1 MKDAAGELAFSD
13 SDRAAVYR
21 AIRERR
27 DIRRQ
32 FTGEP
37 LSAETLRRM
46 LEAAHL
52 APSVGLSQPWDFIVV
67 RDAATRHSIQRLV
80 QEERAAFAGML
91 GDDRASLFREIKIEG
106 IVESSLN
113 ICVTC
118 DCTRGGRHV
127 LGRHAIPETAAYST
141 CLAIANFWLAAR
153 AEGIGV
159 GWVSFYRKDDLRR
172 ILALPLHLDPIAYLC
187 VGPVTEFPPL
197 PDLEAHGWEHRRRL
211 RSHVFDEQW
220 GFSSDLFPRG
230 GEVVVEGGT

>member
-37 LSAETLRRM
+37 LSAVTLRRM

-118 DCTRGGRHV
+118 DRTRGGAQV
-127 LGRHAIPETAAYST
+127 LGRHAIPETAAYA
-141 CLAIANFWLAAR
+141 LAETVLKDLYPESGPCSITQEL
-153 AEGIGV
+153 ILGV
-159 GWVSFYRKDDLRR
+159 RRVWRSRISGWRPGRR
-172 ILALPLHLDPIAYLC
+172 ESASA
-187 VGPVTEFPPL
+187 G
-197 PDLEAHGWEHRRRL
+197 
-211 RSHVFDEQW
+211 
-220 GFSSDLFPRG
+220 
-230 GEVVVEGGT
+230 